1 MVAGIQGHIVDGR
14 DEEDWVVDTIAEGDG
29 GDVGVTTTEDADD
42 KVDDAVGIVVV
53 VVVVSHLDF
62 GDGVWSASLGEG
74 GTWLNSRARLGHATT
89 VKKSESP
96 DTCIRREVH
105 LPMILPI
112 NVRASCLSFSDRFLS
127 NSLCSAIVKIPLF
140 EPSAAFFTA
149 LVLLCEK

>member
-42 KVDDAVGIVVV
+42 KVDDAVEVVV
-53 VVVVSHLDF
+53 VVMVSPLDF
-62 GDGVWSASLGEG
+62 GHGVWSASLGEEG
-74 GTWLNSRARLGHATT
+74 AWLNSRTTLGHATT

-140 EPSAAFFTA
+140 VPSAAFFSA